1 MPLMS
6 SVKCPHCGEEHSI
19 QYSNDYRQGWNVVQC
34 LQNTDD
40 CEVPTRGCRKYFNIL
55 CALVAIA
62 VKKVVDI
69 DD

>member
-1 MPLMS
+1 MTLMS
-6 SVKCPHCGEEHSI
+6 SVKCPHCGEKHNI

-34 LQNTDD
+34 LQRTDD
-40 CEVPTRGCRKYFNIL
+40 CEVAIRGCRQHFNIL

-69 DD
+69 DE